1 MWLLLVCW
9 GSPRVRGPE
18 DIQISRPC
26 WLASS
31 CLARPS
37 HKPAS
42 FRMKTCRKRR
52 AKKTIAAPQIKILY
66 WHLYHIVVCLVS
78 VINDHPLLAFR
89 FCSMRAADRTT
100 NYTHRIA
107 HSHAPIQQQQQP
119 KEENLQR
126 HRTLICVIHLELL
139 PEERFKLMG

>member
-31 CLARPS
+31 WLARPS

-78 VINDHPLLAFR
+78 VINDHPFWPSD
-89 FCSMRAADRTT
+89 FVQCVQQTEQQI
-100 NYTHRIA
+100 THTASHTAIRQNNNNNNNRKKKTCRGTA
-107 HSHAPIQQQQQP
+107 HSFVWFILSCSL
-119 KEENLQR
+119 KRGLN
-126 HRTLICVIHLELL
+126 
-139 PEERFKLMG
+139 